1 MAVAASKERSSH
13 SISDTFD
20 NNKRVIVYSDT
31 DWGGVTAEGKQLNLW
46 ILACR
51 VFGTTQKSNPNL
63 HLARPDRLNC
73 VVVCFCADNS
83 EMPSSPP
90 PPLSLFLSFY
100 LFFCGMMMSYGSLM
114 YVCVCTPTC
123 KGTKTRSFTRPRSRC
138 VLVCVPP
145 YNFPI
150 CSFQ

>member
-31 DWGGVTAEGKQLNLW
+31 DWGGHSRGKTAEF
-46 ILACR
+46 ACR
-51 VFGTTQKSNPNL
+51 VLGTTQKSNPNL

>member
-20 NNKRVIVYSDT
+20 NNKRVIVYTDT
-31 DWGGVTAEGKQLNLW
+31 DWGGVTAEGKQQNLR

-51 VFGTTQKSNPNL
+51 VLRTTQKSNPNL

-90 PPLSLFLSFY
+90 PPLFLSFY
-100 LFFCGMMMSYGSLM
+100 LFFLWDDDELWQPD
-114 YVCVCTPTC
+114 VCVCL
-123 KGTKTRSFTRPRSRC
+123 RSHVQRDKD
-138 VLVCVPP
+138 
-145 YNFPI
+145 
-150 CSFQ
+150 